1 MDGGVVVL
9 GRAEVFHC
17 LISGDIGSA
26 RISLEGKADHG
37 LAGMGKAHV
46 NYVIPSS
53 SAEAFLFRNGVY
65 HTASIDARV
74 VTCSFLLPSFDI

>member
-1 MDGGVVVL
+1 MTL
-9 GRAEVFHC
+9 
-17 LISGDIGSA
+17 GSA
-26 RISLEGKADHG
+26 EISLESKADHG
-37 LAGMGKAHV
+37 LAGTGKARV
-46 NYVIPSS
+46 NYVIPS